1 VRRIALPVLLVLL
14 AGACTHASARDPGRE
29 RTIEITMHYSAFD
42 PAEIHVAPGATVRFV
57 LTNADPI
64 DHEFILGD
72 ETVQRIHEEGTEAHH
87 GAKPGEITVH
97 AGTTGE
103 TTYTFPEGG
112 EVIFGCHS
120 PGHYAYGMRGLVIV
134 G

>member
-1 VRRIALPVLLVLL
+1 MRRIVLPALLVLL

-29 RTIEITMHYSAFD
+29 RTIEIAMHYSAFD
-42 PAEIHVAPGATVRFV
+42 PTEIHVAPGETVRFV
-57 LTNADPI
+57 LTNTDPI